1 MAVLVTKWFGVFLV
15 EGGRVVAEKR
25 FPAQAREVAD
35 RLIRLRRG
43 EILEE
48 ERGLSRE
55 GLEVLDARLKP
66 LGRVAD
72 KNPFF
77 DLPVEEPEARL
88 LHEASLLVARDESRQ
103 AAGEKDRFVAHAVRA
118 VDDVNVALN
127 TLVERVREW
136 YGLHYPEALAGFT
149 DPRKLIAS
157 LAKDPHREAVAGA
170 GARDSIGVEF
180 SPEGLGTLQ
189 GFAAGLETM
198 YKERERLERLL
209 EREMPSVAPALSRVA
224 GPLVAARL
232 VSQAGSLER
241 LAGMPASTLQTLGAE
256 TALFAHLK
264 EGTKPPKHGVIF
276 QHGLVN
282 TAPYWQ
288 RGRMARILAAGA
300 SLAARLDYFGNRDPA
315 AVEAILAR
323 IDAQSK
329 RVKQEAKSPRPAA
342 DARKGPPQKFL
353 ARKGPPAKFAG
364 RARGGPERSGRGDR
378 R

>member
-15 EGGRVVAEKR
+15 EAGRVVEERR
-25 FPAQAREVAD
+25 FTLQARDVAE
-35 RLIRLRRG
+35 RLLRLRRG
-43 EILEE
+43 EVLEE
-48 ERGLSRE
+48 ERSLGRE
-55 GLEVLDARLKP
+55 GLEVLDPRLKT

-88 LHEASLLVARDESRQ
+88 LHEASLLVAREESRQ
-103 AAGEKDRFVAHAVRA
+103 AAGEKDRFVAQAVRA

-136 YGLHYPEALAGFT
+136 YGLHYPEALASFS
-149 DPRKLIAS
+149 DPRKLIAA

-170 GARDSIGVEF
+170 RAKDSIGVEF
-180 SPEGLGTLQ
+180 SAEGLGTLQ

-198 YKERERLERLL
+198 YRERERLERLL
-209 EREMPSVAPALSRVA
+209 EKEMPLVAPALSRVA

-232 VSQAGSLER
+232 VSHAGSLER
-241 LAGMPASTLQTLGAE
+241 LAGMPASTVQTLGAE
-256 TALFAHLK
+256 TALFSHLK

-282 TAPYWQ
+282 TAPWWQ
-288 RGRMARILAAGA
+288 RGRMARIIAAGA

-315 AVEAILAR
+315 AVEAVLRR

-329 RVKQEAKSPRPAA
+329 RVKQEAKAPRPSA
-342 DARKGPPQKFL
+342 DVRKGPPAKFIG
-353 ARKGPPAKFAG
+353 RKGPPAKFAD
-364 RARGGPERSGRGDR
+364 RSSRGGAPAPRRDR